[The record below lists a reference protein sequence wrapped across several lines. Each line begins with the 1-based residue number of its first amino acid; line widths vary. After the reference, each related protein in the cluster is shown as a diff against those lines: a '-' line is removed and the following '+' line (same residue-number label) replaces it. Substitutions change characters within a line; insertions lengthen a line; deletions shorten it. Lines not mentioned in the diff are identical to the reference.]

1 MEFKWNGAIKLERFG
16 RKTIT
21 LPDFRKLH
29 LTKAGVGE
37 KARSV
42 SLPFSISGYF
52 LCSFDR
58 DNDIIKFTVG
68 KSTNKMTYKT
78 RNIEKEGKQ
87 NGITVSSNAIRQL
100 NWHDEVEIYRYI
112 VNKDLFFLFR
122 KKDLVIELR
131 KQFEKPIDRDH
142 IKEREYEK

>member
-1 MEFKWNGAIKLERFG
+1 MKFKWNSAIKLERTG
-16 RKTIT
+16 KTIIF
-21 LPDFRKLH
+21 PDFRKLH
-29 LTKAGVGE
+29 LIKAGVE
-37 KARSV
+37 LKANSI

-52 LCSFDR
+52 LCSYDR
-58 DNDIIKFTVG
+58 DSDIIKLTKG
-68 KSTNKMTYKT
+68 KPTDKMTYKT

-100 NWHDEVEIYRYI
+100 NWQDEVEIYRYI

-122 KKDLVIELR
+122 RKDLVIELR

-142 IKEREYEK
+142 IKEGEYEK